1 MEKEPLPAVLSQ
13 CLPKS
18 CDRSLARGL
27 GLGTGWVLLV
37 AAQHLND
44 LRALSP
50 EVGVGGLLQQNGGSE
65 WDRQESQVCTPG
77 AQVLGKERGPDS
89 HSFTCASLHHGHGMS
104 DRVEVWYQVA
114 LGCPHPPA
122 PRYNSNACSWP
133 GSALCLSQ
141 YDLLPDVLFPSSH
154 CGQL

>member
-1 MEKEPLPAVLSQ
+1 MEKEPLPGVLSQ

-18 CDRSLARGL
+18 CDRVWARGL

-50 EVGVGGLLQQNGGSE
+50 EVGVGGLLQQNGRSE

-77 AQVLGKERGPDS
+77 ATGVGEEKGP
-89 HSFTCASLHHGHGMS
+89 
-104 DRVEVWYQVA
+104 R
-114 LGCPHPPA
+114 
-122 PRYNSNACSWP
+122 
-133 GSALCLSQ
+133 
-141 YDLLPDVLFPSSH
+141 
-154 CGQL
+154 